1 MNQTTH
7 YTPSLTAT
15 AAIPGA
21 PVSLPRGGE
30 FLTCRPPASV
40 ARISAHPTYPL
51 RATAGIPT
59 APASFPRPVKAL
71 SVSAGIPTAPASFP
85 RTVKA
90 LSVSAGIPTAPIC
103 LPRGGE
109 FLTCRLSGSRSAF
122 TLVELLVVIVI
133 LAMLAS
139 LVTVA
144 GSRAMTAARN
154 AAIKAEIDMLHMSIM
169 NYKNEYGSFPP
180 CHDSLTLTGTG
191 LAGRHVARL
200 YPRSTTAV
208 ITSELNTLL
217 STRNP
222 PYVAPSNALSFWL
235 SGYSDNPTAPLALGN
250 RKKLHDFDMSRLD
263 LNSGIYYPSSKPASP
278 LIYINSA
285 DYGNSWPFVAFT
297 YSINSNSYVIEPNTY
312 FAQPV
317 TGAYTNSGPFANPET
332 FQILC
337 AGADAIFGTED
348 DLSNFWPSTRK
359 AYIDSLNQ

>member
-1 MNQTTH
+1 MKTIT
-7 YTPSLTAT
+7 
-15 AAIPGA
+15 
-21 PVSLPRGGE
+21 
-30 FLTCRPPASV
+30 
-40 ARISAHPTYPL
+40 HPTPRL
-51 RATAGIPT
+51 AATAGM
-59 APASFPRPVKAL
+59 PVGSIKAL
-71 SVSAGIPTAPASFP
+71 SVSAGIPTPPASF
-85 RTVKA
+85 
-90 LSVSAGIPTAPIC
+90 
-103 LPRGGE
+103 PRGGE
-109 FLTCRLSGSRSAF
+109 FLTCRLPSPRPAF

-144 GSRAMTAARN
+144 ASRAMATARN
-154 AAIKAEIDMLHMSIM
+154 AAIKAEIDMLHMAIM

-222 PYVAPSNALSFWL
+222 PYVAPSNALAFWL

-297 YSINSNSYVIEPNTY
+297 YSINSNSYVIPPNTY

-359 AYIDSLNQ
+359 AYIDSLTQ